1 MKHKFCSDK
10 GSLRKMILFL
20 ISIYLYEHTIMS
32 DYESLS
38 LLNISLSES
47 SSTSTKCV
55 VPISVLT
62 NISKIYELNC
72 SLTESNKEKDS
83 EIERLKKLLAEKET
97 LLELTKHSQNITKH
111 VGCIFSALPITGRRP
126 RKNCCGKF

>member
-1 MKHKFCSDK
+1 
-10 GSLRKMILFL
+10 
-20 ISIYLYEHTIMS
+20 MS

-55 VPISVLT
+55 VPISVLA

-72 SLTESNKEKDS
+72 ALTESNKEKDS
-83 EIERLKKLLAEKET
+83 EIERLKKLLAEKEA
-97 LLELTKHSQNITKH
+97 LLELTKHSQNTNSVNHVKH
-111 VGCIFSALPITGRRP
+111 VGCIFNALPITGRRP